1 MKKLIIVLFLL
12 LVPLV
17 SGEVVTLCDEGC
29 DYDSFCAAS
38 IAAGEDGSVVLPPR
52 HGIERFV
59 NCDGIEFSLV
69 KSSAS
74 AFEKGVNISFKP
86 DGVLVIKE
94 FFGELSL
101 LCGNGVV
108 DEGETRESCP
118 KDFVNADVFSLN
130 CLDADPGTVCAFG
143 SS

>member
-59 NCDGIEFSLV
+59 NCDGIDTMRIGAAN
-69 KSSAS
+69 KAGDAS
-74 AFEKGVNISFKP
+74 YTN
-86 DGVLVIKE
+86 
-94 FFGELSL
+94 
-101 LCGNGVV
+101 
-108 DEGETRESCP
+108 
-118 KDFVNADVFSLN
+118 
-130 CLDADPGTVCAFG
+130 
-143 SS
+143 